1 MVLLSITGFFRTI
14 LILVG
19 VLVVLRFIGR
29 LMTAKRNMDAHNQ
42 RQRDLNNQAKM
53 MDQSKKDYGKITISK
68 GGNTEGDFASYEEI
82 KE

>member
-19 VLVVLRFIGR
+19 VLVILRFIGR

-53 MDQSKKDYGKITISK
+53 MDQSKKDYGKITISR
-68 GGNTEGDFASYEEI
+68 GGNTEGDFTSYEEI